1 METEIKAIQRKENRL
16 VAIEV
21 RPNGETNNKW
31 KEIDDNIVANLYLA
45 NVDLVLSGLC
55 RKLRRRQRKFEMH

>member
-1 METEIKAIQRKENRL
+1 METEIKAIQRKDNHL

-21 RPNGETNNKW
+21 RPNGETNDKW

-45 NVDLVLSGLC
+45 NVDLVLSSLC